1 LDLRGSKRAFAEPAS
16 IGDETEMPSTP
27 GAATCFLRT
36 HLEPSRD
43 IKVEPFFTRPETA
56 PAAGRFRQAG
66 CPKLSAAF
74 PQLPAALSLGGSTLN
89 PRARF
94 AEGRAD
100 GRCRSGVRRPL
111 PESDSGSRRG
121 PIRRIRRGTTPGG
134 PPAEQPPAGAT
145 HFPGVGFLHFL
156 LFYSCARFVAG
167 GARSPLPTS
176 TRGYPRRASSPH
188 EAGAPASRELGH
200 GLPRACAVRTP
211 GC

>member
-1 LDLRGSKRAFAEPAS
+1 MAKKADVR
-16 IGDETEMPSTP
+16 
-27 GAATCFLRT
+27 
-36 HLEPSRD
+36 
-43 IKVEPFFTRPETA
+43 
-56 PAAGRFRQAG
+56 
-66 CPKLSAAF
+66 LSARS
-74 PQLPAALSLGGSTLN
+74 LPAAPGSKSLTSESCRQLPQACRQLPGSCRGWAASSLSLGGSTLN

-167 GARSPLPTS
+167 GARSPPPTS
-176 TRGYPRRASSPH
+176 TTGYPRRASSPH
-188 EAGAPASRELGH
+188 EADAPASRELGH
-200 GLPRACAVRTP
+200 GLLRACAARTP
-211 GC
+211 GY

>member
-1 LDLRGSKRAFAEPAS
+1 MNPKEQPKNAAAS
-16 IGDETEMPSTP
+16 SSA
-27 GAATCFLRT
+27 GAAGSAALGGTWV
-36 HLEPSRD
+36 SK
-43 IKVEPFFTRPETA
+43 IAVFFTSGFSGPRGEQA
-56 PAAGRFRQAG
+56 LAALLRQDAGHWRQAAGHCRQ
-66 CPKLSAAF
+66 
-74 PQLPAALSLGGSTLN
+74 ALSLGGSTLN

-156 LFYSCARFVAG
+156 LFYSCARFMAG
-167 GARSPLPTS
+167 GARSPPPTS
-176 TRGYPRRASSPH
+176 TSGYPRRASSPH